1 MLKPP
6 STASRHFKTAG
17 TPGAQVLRKEQ
28 AMAWERKLMRTVRV
42 RNVNKSG
49 TLARL
54 LASIANLGASVGSI
68 EMLTE
73 TAQAVVRDITVYADD
88 EEHMDHV
95 IETMRVNEG
104 TRVLEVRDEVLRVH
118 QKGKI
123 AIRSRFPIDSTAT
136 LRRVYTPGV
145 AEVCLKIADDPELAW
160 LYTSISHFV
169 AIVTDGSAVLGLGDI
184 GALASMPVMEGK
196 AMLMETLV
204 GLSGM
209 PILLNTRDPEQIIQ
223 AVANIAPTFAAIQ
236 LEDISAPRCF
246 EVEERLQAMLDIPVF
261 HDNQHGTAVVSTAAL
276 QVMASRARVDIG
288 KAVIGQVGLGAAGNA
303 IAKMLMRLT
312 GNPVLGIDLNETCM
326 ERFEHD
332 GGRRSSLAEIMSEC
346 QIVIATTGVPNL
358 IPPEMIRKGQ
368 IILALS
374 HPKPEIDPEE
384 AMQRGA
390 IFSADGKSVNNI
402 LGFPGIFRG
411 AVDSRAPRITHE
423 MLVAAVDVLVRE
435 TPSEELM
442 PNPLD
447 KRVHRQVARAVAE
460 TAMRQGIARAE
471 YVSYVEE

>member
-1 MLKPP
+1 
-6 STASRHFKTAG
+6 
-17 TPGAQVLRKEQ
+17 
-28 AMAWERKLMRTVRV
+28 MRTVRV
-42 RNVNKSG
+42 RNVQKPG

-54 LASIANLGASVGSI
+54 LASISEMGGTVGSI

-73 TAQAVVRDITVYADD
+73 TAQAVVRDITVYAEDA
-88 EEHMDHV
+88 EHMDHV

-104 TRVLEVRDEVLRVH
+104 TRVLEVRDEVLQVH

-160 LYTSISHFV
+160 LYTSISHMV

-184 GALASMPVMEGK
+184 GPLASMPVMEGK

-209 PILLNTRDPEQIIQ
+209 PILLNTKETDKIVEAI
-223 AVANIAPTFAAIQ
+223 ATIAPTFAAIQ

-246 EVEERLQAMLDIPVF
+246 EVEERLQAMLDIPVL
-261 HDNQHGTAVVSTAAL
+261 HDDQHGTAVVSTAAL
-276 QVMASRARVDIG
+276 QVIARNSGVDIG
-288 KAVIGQVGLGAAGNA
+288 KAVIGQLGLGAAGNA
-303 IAKMLMRLT
+303 IGKMLMGLT
-312 GNPVLGIDLNETCM
+312 GNPVLGADLSENAM
-326 ERFEHD
+326 ARFERD
-332 GGRRSSLAEIMSEC
+332 GGKRSTLEEIMSEC
-346 QIVIATTGVPNL
+346 EIVIATTGTPNL
-358 IPPEMIRKGQ
+358 IRPELIRKGQ
-368 IILALS
+368 VILALS
-374 HPKPEIDPEE
+374 NPRPEIDPEE
-384 AMQRGA
+384 ALARGA
-390 IFSADGKSVNNI
+390 IFAADGKSVNNV

-423 MLVAAVDVLVRE
+423 MLIAAVDVLVRM
-435 TPSEELM
+435 TPSGELM

-447 KRVHRQVARAVAE
+447 KKVHRGVARAVAE
-460 TAMRQGIARAE
+460 TAIRQGIARAE
-471 YVSYVEE
+471 YVPYVEE